1 MAQQKSVEWLNDA
14 LSELYEIAA
23 YIQETFDSDAA
34 ERFVLEA
41 YAKSERQA
49 QCPETGRPSSR
60 FKTIRWVKIGNHH
73 RYVLSSKKQCCVSHP
88 ACRYASLPS

>member
-14 LSELYEIAA
+14 LSELYEIAT
-23 YIQETFDSDAA
+23 YIQEAFDSDAA

-49 QCPETGRPSSR
+49 QYPETGRPSKR
-60 FKTIRWVKIGNHH
+60 FKTIRWVKVGKHIVCITG
-73 RYVLSSKKQCCVSHP
+73 
-88 ACRYASLPS
+88 